1 MNMGMFDTVIVEGL
15 KLKAPKEVTS
25 FLKANNAE
33 LPTEFQTKDLDNVLG
48 TYKINAK
55 GDIFRE
61 ERKPTGKK
69 IPYELPFSNWTD
81 SRSWLE
87 RVYWKFK
94 YKEYTNK
101 EDIKLID
108 ETKPVFVKVKFTNI
122 FTMLAVEEV
131 GGRSLVLDY
140 EVKVIDGKVK
150 STKLWEWSIE
160 SEEDA
165 QKRKQDDAEFK
176 QNMEISFAA
185 RRTFKSKWYYPFLK
199 ETVNPATFF
208 AKILIQKVCN
218 KIITWSYR
226 WHGV

>member
-1 MNMGMFDTVIVEGL
+1 MGMFDTVIVEGL

-48 TYKINAK
+48 AYKLNAK

-69 IPYELPFSNWTD
+69 IPYELPFLSWKDN
-81 SRSWLE
+81 RAWLE

-94 YKEYTNK
+94 HKEYANK
-101 EDIKLID
+101 KDTKLVD
-108 ETKPVFVKVKFTNI
+108 ETKSVFVKVKLTNT
-122 FTMLAVEEV
+122 FTMLAVEMI

-150 STKLWEWSIE
+150 ATKLIEWSIE
-160 SEEDA
+160 SEKDA
-165 QKRKQDDAEFK
+165 QKRRQDDEKFVLQTDRAMAKHRE
-176 QNMEISFAA
+176 
-185 RRTFKSKWYYPFLK
+185 FKSKWYYPIIK
-199 ETVNPATFF
+199 ETYNPFIFF
-208 AKILIQKVCN
+208 SRLTVQAICN
-218 KIITWSYR
+218 YIIRCSYR
-226 WHGV
+226 WTGV